1 VTGYHSFFD
10 SGSATTQIVA
20 SGSPRCARTLC
31 LAAPVAAGPFED
43 GVAAAERGDYA
54 TALRLWHLLADQG
67 AAEAQTNLG
76 KMYNLGKGVP
86 QDFTLAL
93 TRDLD

>member
-1 VTGYHSFFD
+1 MRSLIKAGL
-10 SGSATTQIVA
+10 VA
-20 SGSPRCARTLC
+20 LVLC
-31 LAAPVAAGPFED
+31 LAAPVAAGPFEN

-54 TALRLWHLLADQG
+54 TALWHLLADQG

-76 KMYNLGKGVP
+76 KMYKLGKGVP

-93 TRDLD
+93 TRDLDQEAYCAEASEHVGVR